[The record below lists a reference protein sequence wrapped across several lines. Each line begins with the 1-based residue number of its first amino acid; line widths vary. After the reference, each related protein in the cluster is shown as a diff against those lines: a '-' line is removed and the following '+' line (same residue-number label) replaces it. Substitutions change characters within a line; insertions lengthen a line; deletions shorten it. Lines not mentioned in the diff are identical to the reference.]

1 MSSIINKLLVLSLKM
16 VRNLWVAPTTI
27 KLYLLSFDMDIE
39 MGTSLSSGQD
49 VDVLSN
55 NDALHS
61 EENSCSEDVRIT
73 RELSDD
79 SFSHY
84 YDDTIMSDS
93 KFYIQLV
100 GDECPSF
107 LGKEHQVKLLNEIK
121 QLRV

>member
-1 MSSIINKLLVLSLKM
+1 MGSANNNQAVSS
-16 VRNLWVAPTTI
+16 
-27 KLYLLSFDMDIE
+27 DMDIE

-55 NDALHS
+55 DNSLHS
-61 EENSCSEDVRIT
+61 EENACSEDVRIT
-73 RELSDD
+73 RELSED

-100 GDECPSF
+100 GDKCPS
-107 LGKEHQVKLLNEIK
+107 LGKEHPVKLLNEIK